1 MRLKTD
7 EFEELAK
14 RKGIPNGKLLWKRLG
29 GGKSAYASVKNGCE
43 ITHEIVQNLYNLFGE
58 KETVKVVDFGQE
70 GLDGFK
76 AKCIRI
82 GDKLY

>member
-1 MRLKTD
+1 MKLRKD

-29 GGKSAYASVKNGCE
+29 GGKSAYAFAKNGCG

-58 KETVKVVDFGQE
+58 TETVRVVDFGQE
-70 GLDGFK
+70 GLNGFK
-76 AKCIRI
+76 AKFICV